1 MKMLDAIELDDLE
14 EKGKL
19 YLYIADRQSDRPS
32 HNNDRPCLE
41 KDLRPYP
48 ELFVIAWR
56 S

>member
-1 MKMLDAIELDDLE
+1 MKMLNAIELDDLE

-19 YLYIADRQSDRPS
+19 DLYIADHRPGRPL
-32 HNNDRPCLE
+32 HNDDRPCLE

-48 ELFVIAWR
+48 ALFVIAWR